1 MMEEE
6 ESSEVFFAIGNESC
20 NQSADDLSSD
30 DEFIAPPISSFAQ
43 DKTEELR
50 QLDKLIESR
59 IKASESFPVLDS
71 KWSHLSPRTLEK

>member
-30 DEFIAPPISSFAQ
+30 DEFIAPPISSFA
-43 DKTEELR
+43 
-50 QLDKLIESR
+50 
-59 IKASESFPVLDS
+59 
-71 KWSHLSPRTLEK
+71 